1 MNRSATAPACYFN
14 HAGCSF
20 VTTATLDAV
29 VAQLGLEQRA
39 GNAVADLITAAD
51 RRSLYKLA
59 ALAVGASPEEIALT
73 DSHTTGWEKALRSI
87 TLKAGDVVLTTR
99 NEWGGNFRALRHHAK
114 RHGAWVMAIPPA
126 ADGSVCLKSLNDL
139 MCKEIKLISV
149 SWLGSNGGHVEPVAE
164 IGELARKHGVTY
176 FVDASQTVGQ
186 MPVNVQR
193 IQCDVLTTP
202 GRKWLR
208 GPKGTGFMYLRSEFL
223 AQCQAAG
230 AFDELVGPSTP
241 LTAKHFE
248 ASSPSV
254 PLQMGLLA
262 ALDQFQQLG
271 IGQIQKQILDR
282 SHKLWE
288 GLQSIPGVSCLS
300 TSLPQHGLVSFTVE
314 GWNANDVRDRLM
326 ASGIEVAA
334 NQAAFTPMDMQA
346 RQLDAVV
353 RASPHVCT
361 TADEISQLVEAVKLI
376 VGQKR

>member
-59 ALAVGASPEEIALT
+59 ALTVGASPEEIALT

-99 NEWGGNFRALRHHAK
+99 NEWGGNLRALRHHAK
-114 RHGAWVMAIPPA
+114 RHGAWVIAIPPA

-149 SWLGSNGGHVEPVAE
+149 SWLGSNGGHIEPVAE

-176 FVDASQTVGQ
+176 FVDASQAVGQ
-186 MPVNVQR
+186 MPVDVQR

-202 GRKWLR
+202 GRKWIR
-208 GPKGTGFMYLRSEFL
+208 GPKGTGFMYLRPEFL
-223 AQCQAAG
+223 VRVQASG
-230 AFDELVGPSTP
+230 EFDGLVDDGMPMV
-241 LTAKHFE
+241 AKFFE
-248 ASSPSV
+248 AKSSSL
-254 PLQMGLLA
+254 PLQMGLKA
-262 ALDQFQQLG
+262 ALEQLQKAGIENIQQC
-271 IGQIQKQILDR
+271 ILANSR
-282 SHKLWE
+282 RLWE
-288 GLQSIPGVSCLS
+288 GLQTLPRVDCLS
-300 TSLPQHGLVSFTVE
+300 KAPPQHGIVSFTVN
-314 GWNANDVRDRLM
+314 GLSGTDAKNRLTKK
-326 ASGIEVAA
+326 GIDIVV
-334 NQAAFTPMDMQA
+334 NQAAFTPLDMQA
-346 RQLDAVV
+346 RQLKEVV

-361 TADEISQLVEAVKLI
+361 SSDEIETFIREMHSLVKKI
-376 VGQKR
+376 